1 MWPKPDM
8 GGWCSTDANKADRQ
22 GRIMKTAPPEEFS
35 LNRIRLR
42 RHLLS
47 DVDSIYKYA
56 SNLEVAKYA
65 DWPVRS
71 QKESLIQAIELR
83 SINWELGL
91 EYSWVITLLE
101 NDTAIGGISVFINGS
116 QLTLGYLL
124 HPDYWGMGI
133 TIEASQAI
141 IKWLSSAGEVS
152 KIQASCDTEN
162 IASIRVLEKLGFN
175 KVSTEIESTV
185 RPQISN
191 VPRDTHVYEYI
202 TT

>member
-1 MWPKPDM
+1 M
-8 GGWCSTDANKADRQ
+8 
-22 GRIMKTAPPEEFS
+22 MKTAPPEVFS

-42 RHLLS
+42 RHRLS

-56 SNLEVAKYA
+56 SNLEGAKYA
-65 DWPVRS
+65 DWPIQS
-71 QKESLIQAIELR
+71 EKDSLIQAIEQR
-83 SINWELGL
+83 SVNWELGL
-91 EYSWVITLLE
+91 EYSWVMALLE
-101 NDTAIGGISVFINGS
+101 NDTAIGGISVFITGPQS
-116 QLTLGYLL
+116 ILGYLL

-133 TIEASQAI
+133 TTEASQAI

-175 KVSTEIESTV
+175 KVCTEIESTV

-191 VPRDTHVYEYI
+191 VPRDTHAYEYI